1 MLSQTDAEGNSIGV
15 YYDTFDVINDPQKRK
30 KLLTRAMRDMET
42 FKKRYGLLEE
52 LSSVIDPIEA
62 FLDK

>member
-1 MLSQTDAEGNSIGV
+1 VS
-15 YYDTFDVINDPQKRK
+15 NDPQKRK
-30 KLLTRAMRDMET
+30 KLLTRAMLDMEA

-62 FLDK
+62 F